1 MIQVMVMGLFLT
13 GFALGAELVD
23 VGGAVIGYASVFDKG
38 SGLVLKLAAEHLPVG
53 WHAIHIHAHGDC
65 SDYTQGF
72 SASGS
77 HFNPHNT
84 AHGVYDKQGYHA
96 GDLANIFV
104 GESGSVQIEQ
114 IVPGMRASD
123 YRRFFQDRGPALI
136 LHQNPDDYLSQPV
149 GDAGGRI
156 ACAVLP
162 AANKLDPQSTQSAQ
176 QEKKALQEED

>member
-1 MIQVMVMGLFLT
+1 MIQTVVMILMAA

-23 VGGAVIGYASVFDKG
+23 SSGAVVGYATVFDKG
-38 SGLVLKLAAEHLPVG
+38 SGLVLKLTAEHLPVG
-53 WHAIHIHAHGDC
+53 WHAMHIHTNGDC

-72 SASGS
+72 LSSGP

-114 IVPGMRASD
+114 IVPGMTASD
-123 YRRFFQDRGPALI
+123 YRRFFQDRGAALI
-136 LHQNPDDYLSQPV
+136 LHQNPDDYLSQPA

-162 AANKLDPQSTQSAQ
+162 AANKLDPQSTQK
-176 QEKKALQEED
+176 EKKALQEEG